1 MDDDELLYITYSYG
15 VYMHCTIAN
24 WIPLVGHNNLTH
36 SRIVLTY
43 ICIIMECSNQLLISF
58 ACLCLADYGHL
69 HYTSVYGPLPIVYA
83 PLRIVMVIMSFIYSN
98 NNVVVHLKIVK

>member
-36 SRIVLTY
+36 SGIVIMYIRI
-43 ICIIMECSNQLLISF
+43 IIKCSNQLLISF
-58 ACLCLADYGHL
+58 ACLCLADYGHP
-69 HYTSVYGPLPIVYA
+69 HYISVYGPLPMVYA
-83 PLRIVMVIMSFIYSN
+83 PLWTVMVIMSFIYSH
-98 NNVVVHLKIVK
+98 NNV